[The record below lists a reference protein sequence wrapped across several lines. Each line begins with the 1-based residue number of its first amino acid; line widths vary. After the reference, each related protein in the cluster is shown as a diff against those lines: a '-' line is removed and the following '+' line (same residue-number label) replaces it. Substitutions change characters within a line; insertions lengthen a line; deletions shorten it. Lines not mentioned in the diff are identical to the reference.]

1 MMRKNKSRGF
11 SLVEL
16 MIVGGLIAGIGL
28 VVMQL
33 FKSTATTQNDAFNSA
48 EYIQLRSEIDLLLSN
63 SYDCQASLKGKTFN
77 GSTIKATPVDVEL
90 SYGDQD
96 GKPTR
101 KFISGTDAAFK
112 KYGKLT
118 ISEVKFSMPDYT
130 AGTSF
135 ADGIGSFKAELVIR
149 GDKKNFGKTK
159 NLNEIKKTINVLF
172 SSTGGVSTIMDC
184 NSSGSSSGGVEVVS
198 SGTGHDGSTGTLACE
213 SIGAKC
219 AYVMSTNYIA
229 DDAGCPGATHCM
241 RVCLTW
247 YNRSLPGTVNG
258 NGQDNIHSCDAQ
270 VGNAVTYLDPG
281 VVRCEAFF
289 TAVCNK

>member
-1 MMRKNKSRGF
+1 MRKNKSRGF

-48 EYIQLRSEIDLLLSN
+48 EYIQLRSEIDLILGN
-63 SYDCQASLKGKTFN
+63 SFDCQASLKDKTFK
-77 GSTIKATPVDVEL
+77 GSTIKATPIDVEL

-101 KFISGTDAAFK
+101 KFLSGTDAAHK
-112 KYGKLT
+112 KYGKLA
-118 ISEVKFSMPDYT
+118 ISEMKFSMPDYT
-130 AGTSF
+130 AGTDF
-135 ADGIGSFKAELVIR
+135 PDGIGSFKGEIIVR
-149 GDKKNFGKTK
+149 GDKTNFGKTK
-159 NLNEIKKTINVLF
+159 SLNEIKKTITVLF
-172 SSTGGVSTIMDC
+172 NSAGGTSTIMGC
-184 NSSGSSSGGVEVVS
+184 NLSGSSSGRVEVIS
-198 SGTGHDGSTGTLACE
+198 SGTGQDGNSGTAACE

-270 VGNAVTYLDPG
+270 VGNAITYLDPG
-281 VVRCEAFF
+281 IVRCEAYF
-289 TAVCNK
+289 TAICNK